1 MEQLETSSA
10 RNVAALDSMCQ
21 FGTTLPESKTSHTRC
36 PATGAPAHRLIAPLV
51 RSLHLNVA
59 ELIQPQLLLGNY
71 L

>member
-21 FGTTLPESKTSHTRC
+21 FGTTLPESKTSHPLSC
-36 PATGAPAHRLIAPLV
+36 HRSARSSSIAPLV
-51 RSLHLNVA
+51 RSLHFNVA